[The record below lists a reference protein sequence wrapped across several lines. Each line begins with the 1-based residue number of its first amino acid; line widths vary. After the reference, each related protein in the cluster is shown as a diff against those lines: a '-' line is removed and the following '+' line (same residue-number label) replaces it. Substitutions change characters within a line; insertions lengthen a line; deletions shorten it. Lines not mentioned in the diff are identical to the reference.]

1 MALSEDLRTD
11 VITLKGPGNRAFL
24 LRGHAQDVKLR
35 PVDTFSITADEI
47 AERYALPL
55 RGDGGLR
62 IRGVGTLANAGEGQL
77 TFLANPRYRN
87 QLPTSNASVVVLRE
101 EDAAEAS
108 GTVLIARDP
117 YAMFAKIAALFDR
130 QPVRDA
136 GVHPSAVIDP
146 SARIAEGVHIGPFVV
161 IGADSSLGEGCVIGP
176 GCVIG
181 DDCEVGAGCELI
193 ARVTLVTRV
202 RLGRRVRIHP
212 GAVLG
217 ADGFGLAM
225 DAGHWIKV
233 PQLGGVVIG
242 DDCEIGAN
250 TCIDRGALGDTVLEE
265 DVRLDN
271 QIQIGHNVHIGAHTA
286 MAGCS
291 AAAGSAKI
299 GRYCLIGGA
308 AGVLGHLE
316 ICDKV
321 TITAMSLVTSSIR
334 EPGEYSSGT
343 PLTDNRSWRKN
354 AARFK
359 QLDALAR
366 RILSTDKE

>member
-1 MALSEDLRTD
+1 MHASAAIDSSAWVD
-11 VITLKGPGNRAFL
+11 PG
-24 LRGHAQDVKLR
+24 AQV
-35 PVDTFSITADEI
+35 
-47 AERYALPL
+47 
-55 RGDGGLR
+55 
-62 IRGVGTLANAGEGQL
+62 
-77 TFLANPRYRN
+77 
-87 QLPTSNASVVVLRE
+87 
-101 EDAAEAS
+101 
-108 GTVLIARDP
+108 
-117 YAMFAKIAALFDR
+117 
-130 QPVRDA
+130 
-136 GVHPSAVIDP
+136 
-146 SARIAEGVHIGPFVV
+146 GPFVS
-161 IGADSSLGEGCVIGP
+161 IGARSRVGAGAVIGP

-181 DDCEVGAGCELI
+181 EDCEIGAGSRLV

-202 RLGRRVRIHP
+202 RLGERVLVHP

-225 DAGHWIKV
+225 EGGRWLKV
-233 PQLGGVVIG
+233 PQLGGVVVG

-250 TCIDRGALGDTVLEE
+250 TTIDRGALDDTVLEE

-271 QIQIGHNVHIGAHTA
+271 QIQIGHNVRIGAHTA

-291 AAAGSAKI
+291 AVAGSARI

-316 ICDKV
+316 VCDRV
-321 TITAMSLVTSSIR
+321 VITAMSLVTHSIR

-343 PLTDNRSWRKN
+343 PLMDNRSWRRS

-366 RILSTDKE
+366 RIGTGDRGASNQET

>member
-1 MALSEDLRTD
+1 MAQTFTASELARRFEL
-11 VITLKGPGNRAFL
+11 TL
-24 LRGHAQDVKLR
+24 H
-35 PVDTFSITADEI
+35 
-47 AERYALPL
+47 
-55 RGDGGLR
+55 GDGDVR
-62 IRGVGTLANAGEGQL
+62 IEGVSTLARAGRGQL
-77 TFLANPRYRN
+77 AFLANSRYRS
-87 QLPTSNASVVVLRE
+87 QLADSS
-101 EDAAEAS
+101 AEAVVMRQEDVADAP
-108 GTVLIARDP
+108 GTALIAKDP
-117 YAMFAKIAALFDR
+117 YTAFAKIAALFDTKAA
-130 QPVRDA
+130 PPP
-136 GVHPSAVIDP
+136 GVHASAVVDPAATISPSA
-146 SARIAEGVHIGPFVV
+146 HIGPFVV
-161 IGADSSLGEGCVIGP
+161 IGAGSTVGDGCVIGP

-181 DDCEVGAGCELI
+181 ENCEVGAGSELI

-202 RLGRRVRIHP
+202 RLGQRVLIHP
-212 GAVLG
+212 GAVIG

-233 PQLGGVVIG
+233 PQMGGVTIG

-250 TCIDRGALGDTVLEE
+250 TTIDRGALEDTVLEE

-271 QIQIGHNVHIGAHTA
+271 QIQIGHNVRIGAHTA

-316 ICDKV
+316 ICDHV
-321 TITAMSLVTSSIR
+321 VITAMSLVTSSIR

-366 RILSTDKE
+366 RVLAADKET